1 MPPTRSEKGAQ
12 KRMFVGHKTV
22 NSLVMVES
30 KGFSHMAR
38 VDAISATH
46 ITVELLMGQS
56 VDRWSKRKMTHEVFL
71 QRMWQ
76 PGKPYK
82 WCMQPCYSSGKVQKF
97 PASKELADFGK
108 HQDCGFRPNASR
120 SWIDLNINPALSQVL
135 ETFVTELGKQDED
148 FAAKTKSMVV
158 TGLALISTRNNLA
171 GNGRLPIHRDGQGV
185 VATIN
190 VSVLL
195 VCDVIACCVRLFSP

>member
-1 MPPTRSEKGAQ
+1 MY
-12 KRMFVGHKTV
+12 VGHKTV

-56 VDRWSKRKMTHEVFL
+56 VDRWSKRKMTHEIFL

-108 HQDCGFRPNASR
+108 RQDCGFRPNNSR
-120 SWIDLNINPALSQVL
+120 SWIDLDIDSALSQVL
-135 ETFVTELGKQDED
+135 KEFVARPRQRHLFLHRLRSPPERRQ
-148 FAAKTKSMVV
+148 
-158 TGLALISTRNNLA
+158 ALPSTMLTLQCIQR
-171 GNGRLPIHRDGQGV
+171 
-185 VATIN
+185 VA
-190 VSVLL
+190 
-195 VCDVIACCVRLFSP
+195 